1 MEQRSIETASMEVL
15 LADNREQPSPRKGNR
30 WKQIWKQRLIV
41 ATLIVSDVSLA
52 FLMWLIGYAVHS
64 VWGLGPLS
72 EVITVITAASVIVWI
87 GLRAL
92 LGLYPGYGLGWVEE
106 LRKHTY
112 SVFAA
117 VATTA
122 IFAVALQYEDLL
134 YRWLLG
140 VGFMALLVLAPVAR
154 YFTKLCL
161 KKAGAWGKP
170 VVIVSSGES
179 GTEITELMKEKWEL
193 GYNPAVGFNYRF
205 APSRET
211 SGDTFE
217 TSASDEITMADAAKL
232 AKCQGIDT
240 VALAMPHTRRE
251 QVAKLVDLSSTS
263 FQHVM
268 VILNLAGVTTS
279 AIVAR
284 DLAGTLAVEIRHNL
298 LNPWSQR
305 AKRALDLFGA
315 VVGGFLIGPML
326 LLIAILI
333 KLDSP
338 GPVFYG
344 HQRVGT
350 ADSIFRCWKFRTMHK
365 DAESLLEQHLR
376 QYPHLRIEWERDV
389 KLREDPRVTRVGSIL
404 RKTSLDELP
413 QLWNVLIGEMS
424 LVGPRPIVR
433 EEVKKYGEGYEMYKR
448 VRPGISGLWQ
458 VSGRNNVG
466 YAEQVALDSYYVR
479 NWSVWL
485 DLIILARTPE
495 AVLIRRGAY

>member
-1 MEQRSIETASMEVL
+1 MERRSIETAYMEVL
-15 LADNREQPSPRKGNR
+15 LADNGEQPSPPKGNHR
-30 WKQIWKQRLIV
+30 MQVWKQRLIV
-41 ATLIVSDVSLA
+41 ATLIASDVLLA
-52 FLMWLIGYAVHS
+52 FLMWLIAYAIHS
-64 VWGLGPLS
+64 VWGSGSLP
-72 EVITVITAASVIVWI
+72 EVATVLTAASVIAWI
-87 GLRAL
+87 GLRTL

-106 LRKHTY
+106 LRRHTY

-122 IFAVALQYEDLL
+122 IFAVALQNEGLL
-134 YRWLLG
+134 SRWLLG
-140 VGFMALLVLAPVAR
+140 VSFAGLLILAPVAR
-154 YFTKLCL
+154 YFTKLYL
-161 KKAGAWGKP
+161 MKAGAWGKP
-170 VVIVSSGES
+170 VVIVGSSES
-179 GTEITELMKEKWEL
+179 GTEITGLMKDKWEL
-193 GYNPAVGFNYRF
+193 GYNPAVGFRYRF
-205 APSRET
+205 VPSTGT

-217 TSASDEITMADAAKL
+217 ISARDEITMADIAKL
-232 AKCQGIDT
+232 AKSQGIDT
-240 VALAMPHTRRE
+240 VVFAMPRTRRE

-279 AIVAR
+279 AVVAR
-284 DLAGTLAVEIRHNL
+284 DLAGTLAVDIRHNL

-315 VVGGFLIGPML
+315 VLGSLLIGPML

-344 HQRVGT
+344 HWRVGA
-350 ADSIFRCWKFRTMHK
+350 ADSAFRCWKFRTMHK
-365 DAESLLEQHLR
+365 DAESMLERHLR
-376 QYPHLRIEWERDV
+376 QYPHLRIEWERDL
-389 KLREDPRVTRVGSIL
+389 KLREDPRVTRVGGIL

-424 LVGPRPIVR
+424 LIGPRPIVR
-433 EEVKKYGEGYEMYKR
+433 DEVKKYGEIYELYKR

-485 DLIILARTPE
+485 DLIILARTPGV
-495 AVLIRRGAY
+495 VLLRRGAY